1 MLSTFIVTLLI
12 GLTTPT
18 AQPVVAEE
26 LYQVLFVQGQIQNK
40 TSGAMLQRGDKLKA
54 TDKVVF
60 KSKDAKA
67 VVLSNA
73 KGRFVMSANPT
84 TAGSELAQVVSNIVS
99 PLKTN
104 AKLSTR
110 GGETEDEKAK
120 GVKDFKAHF
129 GKKEEGMTPTFI
141 VLGNEYIFGINRG
154 VLQMKEDESIA
165 LAYAIENGSKGLKGL
180 AEKPVQGQE
189 YPKIFINKE
198 TFGGKF
204 ELSQITNFE
213 FYRFNKTTKQ
223 KGDLLA
229 SFRPKFVNADEVKA
243 AFKDY
248 LSLTTVDESLKEYMA
263 GNKEALAK
271 LSSMSEEDK
280 KVELLFYFLNEMY
293 GTPTESGEI
302 NVNALK
308 VDYDALHKFIK
319 ENKI

>member
-12 GLTTPT
+12 GLTTPN
-18 AQPVVAEE
+18 AQPVLAEE
-26 LYQVLFVQGQIQNK
+26 LYQVLFVDGLIKNK
-40 TSGAMLQRGDKLKA
+40 TTGAMLQRGDKLKA
-54 TDKVVF
+54 SDKVVF
-60 KSKDAKA
+60 QSKGAKA
-67 VVLSNA
+67 VVLSNV
-73 KGRFVMSANPT
+73 KGRFVMAANPT
-84 TAGSELAQVVSNIVS
+84 TSGGSELAQVVGSIVS

-110 GGETEDEKAK
+110 GGETEDEKEK
-120 GVKDFKAHF
+120 GVKDFKVHF
-129 GKKEEGMTPTFI
+129 GKKEDGVTPIFV
-141 VLGNEYIFGINRG
+141 VLGNEYGFKVNKG
-154 VLQMKEDESIA
+154 VLQMKDEDGIA
-165 LAYAIENGSKGLKGL
+165 LSYATENGSKGIKSLG
-180 AEKPVQGQE
+180 EKEGG
-189 YPKIFINKE
+189 KLIINKE
-198 TFGGKF
+198 TFAGKF
-204 ELSQITNFE
+204 ELSQLTNFE

-229 SFRPKFVNADEVKA
+229 SFRPKFVNVDEVKA

-263 GNKEALAK
+263 GNKEALSK
-271 LSSMSEEDK
+271 LSTMNEEDK